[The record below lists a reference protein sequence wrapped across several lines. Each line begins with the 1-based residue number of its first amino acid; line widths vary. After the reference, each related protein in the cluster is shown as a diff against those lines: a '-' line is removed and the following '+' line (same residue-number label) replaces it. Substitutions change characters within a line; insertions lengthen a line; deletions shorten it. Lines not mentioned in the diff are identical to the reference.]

1 MSLLGRLEDLSLTD
15 IIQIVYLARRSGVLE
30 ILNDSGR
37 HTVLFRNGLVVNAA
51 SADVP
56 DLLTWFIN
64 RGIVGAENEQTIRNL
79 AADGMP
85 AGSAMLQTGI
95 LTKEKLRD
103 AVRDRIIDTIAPLLQ
118 TRGGEFN
125 FLLSDSMDASEIEYD
140 PDFVLREGGFTP
152 ANVLAFEGD
161 KVKPLH
167 DLEESMKGGK
177 ALLSNAKRHDAQF
190 RVAGGLIQVESPATA
205 YRNVVL
211 LDRDPLIRVAAKRV
225 FEARQMRLA
234 QFGAIDSAR
243 ETINE
248 FFRSTAFFITFLEV
262 SDESLTLLQFIK
274 RKNAR
279 LPVVMVDHEMD
290 LHRRHGL
297 LDAGANLYLTKPA
310 AERLRPGIADEE
322 LGLFAEE
329 LALFAER
336 SFAQWEDTIG
346 LDTAAGRLFYQEA
359 EKEHTERSFQLLK
372 QLINEISDPN
382 DVREVAATIL
392 RFSAEYLDRGVVFV
406 IDDDHFAGISGFG
419 VTGGDE
425 TMNTRARKVRVA
437 RDVESILAEA
447 MDSGEVQRGKMR
459 RTPAN
464 LDLIASL
471 GDRVPTEVV
480 ALPIMHGDRTI
491 GILYG
496 DNAEHRA
503 PIDDVTG
510 LEIFLSQA
518 GSAFENA
525 AAQREQ

>member
-30 ILNDSGR
+30 VLNETGR

-290 LHRRHGL
+290 LHRRHEL

-310 AERLRPGIADEE
+310 AERLKTRLADT
-322 LGLFAEE
+322 LFAAE

-392 RFSAEYLDRGVVFV
+392 RFSAEYLDRGVVFI